1 MSSQKRPYPF
11 AGEHQHDVPNDG
23 FVWQWPHG
31 PHRIAD
37 QHFATEYNAF
47 LPDDHD
53 TANYF
58 AQNIDL
64 NTAYQYTYSQ
74 PGHWPTDN
82 PVVDVVDTPVSEVE
96 QNVCFGSVCYP
107 KNASTQTMAVCS
119 HCTPFADTRYES
131 TVETATSSSS

>member
-1 MSSQKRPYPF
+1 MASQKRAYPF
-11 AGEHQHDVPNDG
+11 AGEHQHDVPSDG

-47 LPDDHD
+47 LTEDHD

-64 NTAYQYTYSQ
+64 DTAYQYTYSQ
-74 PGHWPTDN
+74 PEHWPTDN
-82 PVVDVVDTPVSEVE
+82 PVVDVVDTPVSEGE
-96 QNVCFGSVCYP
+96 QNVCFGSVCYQMP
-107 KNASTQTMAVCS
+107 PRRRCQWAHTVTI
-119 HCTPFADTRYES
+119 FADTRYEG
-131 TVETATSSSS
+131 TAETATSSFS